1 MTTVN
6 LALSDELK
14 TFVEA
19 EAVRRGFG
27 DIGDYLRS
35 IILQEKERDRRRTHV
50 DSLLLEGL
58 DSGPATPLTAS
69 DWDAMRRRLRD
80 RHATSEE

>member
-6 LALSDELK
+6 IALSEELK

-19 EAVRRGFG
+19 EAARQGFG

-35 IILQEKERDRRRTHV
+35 IILREKERDRRRTHV
-50 DSLLLEGL
+50 DTFLLEGL
-58 DSGPATPLTAS
+58 DSGPATPMTAS
-69 DWDAMRRRLRD
+69 DWDAIRRQLRD
-80 RHATSEE
+80 RHATGEE